1 MRTGRKL
8 IIIAVFTTLVV
19 DFLILRPPTPPQIV
33 MPVARIRPN
42 IPADRPKTGATRTK
56 PMEIP
61 LAESDPIQGSETN
74 ISPKMIS
81 TAQPAGILAGMD
93 LNPEIPLDFSWSI
106 FDWVEPSEYPMARF
120 ALRYVGIDR
129 DAEDYWYAAI
139 NDPTL
144 SADERMNLIED
155 LNEEGFPDPENL
167 TADDLPL
174 IERRIQIIEL
184 VGPDAMDEVNAD
196 AFAEAYKDLVDMY
209 NSFESEDQP
218 ADSAPEMS
226 GGPE

>member
-1 MRTGRKL
+1 MRTGRIF
-8 IIIAVFTTLVV
+8 IIIAVLAMLAV
-19 DFLILRPPTPPQIV
+19 DILILKPPTTPQIV
-33 MPVARIRPN
+33 MPVARIRSN
-42 IPADRPKTGATRTK
+42 IQADRPRTVAARTR

-61 LAESDPIQGSETN
+61 PAEADPIQAAETN
-74 ISPKMIS
+74 IPPKVIS

-93 LNPEIPLDFSWSI
+93 LNPEVPLDFSWSI
-106 FDWVEPSEYPMARF
+106 YDWVEPGEYPMARF
-120 ALRYVGIDR
+120 ALRYVGIDH
-129 DAEDYWYAAI
+129 DAEDYWYASI

-144 SADERMNLIED
+144 SADERQNLIED

-167 TADDLPL
+167 TVDDLPL

-184 VGPDAMDEVNAD
+184 VGPEAMDEVNAN

-218 ADSAPEMS
+218 ADSAPQMS
-226 GGPE
+226 GWPE

>member
-8 IIIAVFTTLVV
+8 IIIAVFATLTV
-19 DFLILRPPTPPQIV
+19 DFLILTHTTTPQIV

-42 IPADRPKTGATRTK
+42 IQADRPKTEATRAK

-61 LAESDPIQGSETN
+61 PAELEPIQGAETN
-74 ISPKMIS
+74 ISPKVTP
-81 TAQPAGILAGMD
+81 TAPPAGIFAGVD
-93 LNPEIPLDFSWSI
+93 LNPEATLDFSWSI
-106 FDWVEPSEYPMARF
+106 FDWVEPDQYPMARF

-144 SADERMNLIED
+144 SADERQNLIED

-174 IERRIQIIEL
+174 IERRIEIIEL
-184 VGPDAMDEVNAD
+184 VGPDAMDEVNAN
-196 AFAEAYKDLVDMY
+196 AFAEAYNDLVDMY

-218 ADSAPEMS
+218 LDSPPQMS